1 MRGRPGITALT
12 FVLLSICAAT
22 PAHAVPVTVSFQVSG
37 FGPGGGGI
45 LVHAQYKDKKEPI
58 QKDRAAVGESG
69 ESLDGRADRD
79 RGDRQ
84 ITGMDKGGKD
94 KQPSKGKDTKDKS
107 YLSRP

>member
-1 MRGRPGITALT
+1 MPNAKWFGAVLGLT
-12 FVLLSICAAT
+12 LLAASST
-22 PAHAVPVTVSFQVSG
+22 
-37 FGPGGGGI
+37 

-58 QKDRAAVGESG
+58 QKDRAAVGDSG
-69 ESLDGRADRD
+69 ELLDGRADRD

-107 YLSRP
+107 YISRP